1 MSTEDASSSGGSN
14 RRGGGQNRNRRR
26 KRNPNS
32 SNQGGGNRRGNSGNQ
47 RSSKSNS
54 SGGGGGARSG
64 GVEYSAMPRR
74 KPKPSLWKR
83 FLSIFGLGG
92 SSTKS
97 KGKGTPAPR
106 AKGNV
111 KFEDSA
117 KSRKAAASKKREPKK
132 KTAKKRTPERVEV
145 TTPRLYVGNLSY
157 DAVESDL
164 QELFKGVGTVEQV
177 EIIYNTRTQRSKG
190 YAFINMLSVD
200 EAKRAVDELHDKDY
214 MGRMMVVSGAKDPR
228 EERQEPDAA

>member
-1 MSTEDASSSGGSN
+1 
-14 RRGGGQNRNRRR
+14 
-26 KRNPNS
+26 
-32 SNQGGGNRRGNSGNQ
+32 
-47 RSSKSNS
+47 
-54 SGGGGGARSG
+54 
-64 GVEYSAMPRR
+64 MPRR

-97 KGKGTPAPR
+97 KGKPAPR

-111 KFEDSA
+111 